1 MATAAKPANAY
12 PLVYVLN
19 GPNLNML
26 GTRQPELY
34 GSDTLADVE
43 ALCRETADTLGLG
56 LAFRQTNHE
65 GELVSWI
72 QEARVEAAAL
82 VLNAA
87 AYTHTS
93 IAIHDSLQMLDA
105 PIIELHVS
113 NIYRREAF
121 RHASY
126 VAPSA
131 TGVIAGFGA
140 RGYAMAIEAAARLIR
155 T

>member
-1 MATAAKPANAY
+1 MATDAKSV
-12 PLVYVLN
+12 VYVLN

-34 GSDTLADVE
+34 GSDTLSDVE
-43 ALCRETADTLGLG
+43 AMCREATDALGLT
-56 LAFRQTNHE
+56 LVFRQTNHE

-72 QEARVEAAAL
+72 QEARTEAAAL
-82 VLNAA
+82 ILNAA

-113 NIYRREAF
+113 NIYRRESY
-121 RHASY
+121 RHASF

-140 RGYAMAIEAAARLIR
+140 RGYVMAVEAAARLIVK
-155 T
+155 